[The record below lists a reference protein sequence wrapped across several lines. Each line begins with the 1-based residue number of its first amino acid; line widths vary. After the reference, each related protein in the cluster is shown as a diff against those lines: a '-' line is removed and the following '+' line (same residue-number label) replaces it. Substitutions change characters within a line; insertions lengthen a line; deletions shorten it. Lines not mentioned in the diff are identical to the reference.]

1 MSEPLGEPLGEPRG
15 DPTRAALAATEAALD
30 VFRRGGMI
38 VLVDDADRENEG
50 DLVIA
55 AEHCRPQDVNFM
67 CREGRG
73 LVCLALSPD
82 RVDELRL
89 PMMVPTD
96 SGRMSTAFT
105 VSIEARSGVTT
116 GISAADRARTIQV
129 AVDPEA
135 GPDDLVSPGHM
146 FPLRA
151 QAGGVLVRSGHTE
164 GAVDL
169 ARLAG
174 LRPAGVICEIMR
186 DDGEMARMDD
196 LEAFAA
202 RHDLPILTIADLIRH
217 RLERGTLVEELP
229 ETAVTP
235 TALGLPSAEGWR
247 VRTFRSTV
255 DPLVYYLAFCKGD
268 LALRSEGDAV
278 LLRAQRAQVL
288 DDVFGIAGTGSG
300 QRMRAAFAQI
310 ERAGR
315 GVFLYVLGSTMSDVG
330 RALEDAAA
338 PRPSP
343 GLRAAESGFRSFGLG
358 AQVLRHIGLRRIEV
372 ITDNPRKIIGVS
384 GFGIEVVGSTPIE
397 GA

>member
-1 MSEPLGEPLGEPRG
+1 MTPGAS
-15 DPTRAALAATEAALD
+15 ASLAATETALD
-30 VFRRGGMI
+30 VMRRGGMI

-55 AEHCRPQDVNFM
+55 AEHCRPTDINFM

-73 LVCLALSPD
+73 LVCLALTPERCD
-82 RVDELRL
+82 RLRL
-89 PMMVPTD
+89 PMMVRTD
-96 SGRMSTAFT
+96 SATMTTAFT
-105 VSIEARSGVTT
+105 VSIEARAGVST
-116 GISAADRARTIQV
+116 GISAADRAHTVQV
-129 AVDPEA
+129 AVADDARPE
-135 GPDDLVSPGHM
+135 DLVSPGHV

-169 ARLAG
+169 ARLSG

-196 LEAFAA
+196 LERFAA
-202 RHDLPILTIADLIRH
+202 RHDLPILTIADLIRY
-217 RLERGTLVEELP
+217 RLERETLIEELP
-229 ETAVTP
+229 PTP
-235 TALGLPSAEGWR
+235 IQPAALGLPEASGWS

-255 DPLVYYLAFCKGD
+255 EPLVYYLAFCKGD
-268 LALRSEGDAV
+268 VADIDDAV

-288 DDVFGIAGTGSG
+288 DDVFGIGGTGSG
-300 QRMRAAFAQI
+300 QRLRAAFRQI

-315 GVFLYVLGSTMSDVG
+315 GVFLYVLGSPMDDVG
-330 RALEDAAA
+330 RALGATAAM
-338 PRPSP
+338 PPSR
-343 GLRAAESGFRSFGLG
+343 GLRPAESGFRQFGLG
-358 AQVLRHIGLRRIEV
+358 AQVLRQLGLRRIRV

-397 GA
+397 EG